1 MQYLVLNVRF
11 ILFYNQITDYFLR
24 INTTRVANKIIN
36 DNASYTVIMS
46 PPSKD
51 GDEPN
56 SREWLFRYYYIAE
69 IID

>member
-1 MQYLVLNVRF
+1 LPYLVLNVRF
-11 ILFYNQITDYFLR
+11 ILFYNQYIDYFLR

-36 DNASYTVIMS
+36 DNASYTVIML

-56 SREWLFRYYYIAE
+56 SR
-69 IID
+69 